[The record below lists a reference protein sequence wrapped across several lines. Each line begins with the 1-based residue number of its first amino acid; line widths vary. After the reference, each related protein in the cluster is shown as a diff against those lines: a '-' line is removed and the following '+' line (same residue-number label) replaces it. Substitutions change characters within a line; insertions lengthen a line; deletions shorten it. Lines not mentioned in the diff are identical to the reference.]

1 MDGTVMDQAVT
12 TAEPAS
18 ARRPSETPRAEFE
31 AAFWRA
37 VDDAHARFL
46 SGAIDQKSLWA
57 LLDPLHREA
66 AGRAAADRGG
76 VEAAGATAG
85 RNTGPTPIAAA
96 VERLRGGY
104 DSVMYWPPL
113 LEYYG
118 GSDFVNFGFWD
129 AATSDARQASENLME
144 RLLAFIPD
152 PRGLILDVAC
162 GKGATTR
169 HLQRHYAP
177 GAITGINISERQLE
191 TCRRNAPGSKF
202 VKMDATALEFDD
214 ASFDAAICV
223 EAAFH
228 FNTRERFLREAA
240 RVLKPGGRLVLC
252 DLLLTPEAEERRL
265 GRYPANY
272 VHDKDAYAA
281 LGRAAGFAEIQVID
295 ASEECFNGAFRHLAR
310 YSHEKLLRGEMTPEG
325 LRSFCGHIFTFVPDF
340 RFYLLAS
347 FQKP

>member
-1 MDGTVMDQAVT
+1 MDGTVTM
-12 TAEPAS
+12 AEPGS
-18 ARRPSETPRAEFE
+18 ARRPPEMPRAEFE
-31 AAFWRA
+31 SAFWRA
-37 VDDAHARFL
+37 VDEAHARFL
-46 SGAIDQKSLWA
+46 SGAIDQKSLWG

-66 AGRAAADRGG
+66 ARRAAADRGG
-76 VEAAGATAG
+76 VEATGATAG
-85 RNTGPTPIAAA
+85 RAAGPTPIAAA

-118 GSDFVNFGFWD
+118 GSDFVNFGYWGD
-129 AATSDARQASENLME
+129 ATRDARQASENLME
-144 RLLAFIPD
+144 RLLALIPNK
-152 PRGLILDVAC
+152 RGLILDVAC

-177 GAITGINISERQLE
+177 GAITGINISDRQLE
-191 TCRRNAPGSKF
+191 TCRRNAPGSRF
-202 VKMDATALEFDD
+202 LKMDATALQLPD

-228 FNTRERFLREAA
+228 FNTRERFLREAL

-252 DLLLTPEAEERRL
+252 DLLLTPEAEERRP

-272 VHDKDAYAA
+272 VPDAAAYADV
-281 LGRAAGFAEIQVID
+281 GRAAGFAEIEVID
-295 ASEECFNGAFRHLAR
+295 ASEECFHGAFRHLAR
-310 YSHEKLLRGEMTPEG
+310 YSHEKLLRGEMSPEG